1 MKRFRFV
8 VIGLVF
14 AAGLL
19 FSSCAQPEQAGKPLN
34 ATDKPVV
41 FTLDSTE
48 KPEQTAQISLAE
60 PTVIPSVA
68 TAEATSSQP
77 DGKGVVQFTIV
88 LHLEGWS
95 DGENE
100 KSFTRHATQLRDY
113 ADLFEQYHATMTLE
127 AKEIIDGCI
136 RWGDNVLLEMQN
148 RGHVVSIH
156 ADAGGN
162 KNATV
167 KSMVKTLDEMQ
178 ENLLTLGIQT
188 SAASGVA
195 SKANWVEACEKAGID
210 TVSCM
215 VEFGLWSL
223 DPELRPSSFEP
234 YDNPAQGHGPYPF
247 ELEERVHPWI
257 AGNGSDWIVNDPN
270 GSVVIIP
277 TGLSLNGASGELN
290 GTNEFQSEFTQ
301 EDINAWREALPRVIA
316 ASDSASV
323 NTFYAVWSFGQ
334 AVDMDLL
341 EEWLALID
349 EYVQAGSIRWSTI
362 PQMAQLYRDSLE

>member
-8 VIGLVF
+8 VIGFFF

-19 FSSCAQPEQAGKPLN
+19 FSSCAQPEQAEKPLN

-41 FTLDSTE
+41 FTLDPTA
-48 KPEQTAQISLAE
+48 KPEQTAQNAPAE
-60 PTVIPSVA
+60 PKPIPTVSP
-68 TAEATSSQP
+68 TETTTSQP
-77 DGKGVVQFTIV
+77 DGKGIVQFTIV
-88 LHLEGWS
+88 LHLEGWA

-100 KSFTRHATQLRDY
+100 KSFTRHAAQLRDY

-127 AKEIIDGCI
+127 SKEIIDGCI

-148 RGHVVSIH
+148 RGHAVSIH

-162 KNATV
+162 KNATI
-167 KSMVKTLDEMQ
+167 KSMVQTLDEMQ

-215 VEFGLWSL
+215 VEYGLWSL
-223 DPELRPSSFEP
+223 DPEIRPSAFQP
-234 YDNPAQGHGPYPF
+234 YDNPAEGHGPYPF
-247 ELEERVHPWI
+247 ELEDRVHPWI
-257 AGNGSDWIVNDPN
+257 AGDGSDWIMNDPN
-270 GSVVIIP
+270 GSVVIMP

-301 EDINAWREALPRVIA
+301 EDIDAWREALPRVIA

-362 PQMAQLYRDSLE
+362 PQMAQLYCDSLG